1 MFSCEAFLCRVVLDV
16 WPSHFLALHLPLHR
30 LKALLYFAHDNN
42 NSRQFSL
49 TDPSPNLP
57 QIACRWIQVNGAGH
71 KTPKTKL
78 VFAPMPRESSPLR
91 RANSFSTIQ
100 SSGLFRSTVS
110 SALLSGFLVF
120 LFFDNT
126 FLLKV
131 KLFKPRPSAAYLFS
145 FNVRTPQFI
154 LNMAVEKS
162 GFWYHLRWRP
172 FFFLG
177 SGPLPCSLPDH
188 WAGEACSK
196 LCGKIWIPCFE
207 ALHGPSHT
215 WELWYADPLRMNG
228 HSGVTGP
235 KTPVTN
241 MDKICIPVVPHKA
254 VAEVSKVGNL

>member
-1 MFSCEAFLCRVVLDV
+1 
-16 WPSHFLALHLPLHR
+16 
-30 LKALLYFAHDNN
+30 
-42 NSRQFSL
+42 
-49 TDPSPNLP
+49 
-57 QIACRWIQVNGAGH
+57 VNGAGH

-162 GFWYHLRWRP
+162 GFGIIFGGGLSSFLAAAHCHARFPTIEQVKHVPNLVGKRWI
-172 FFFLG
+172 
-177 SGPLPCSLPDH
+177 
-188 WAGEACSK
+188 
-196 LCGKIWIPCFE
+196 LCFG
-207 ALHGPSHT
+207 ALHGPSRT
-215 WELWYADPLRMNG
+215 
-228 HSGVTGP
+228 
-235 KTPVTN
+235 
-241 MDKICIPVVPHKA
+241 
-254 VAEVSKVGNL
+254 

>member
-1 MFSCEAFLCRVVLDV
+1 
-16 WPSHFLALHLPLHR
+16 
-30 LKALLYFAHDNN
+30 
-42 NSRQFSL
+42 
-49 TDPSPNLP
+49 
-57 QIACRWIQVNGAGH
+57 VNGAGH

-162 GFWYHLRWRP
+162 GFGIIFGGGLSS
-172 FFFLG
+172 FLAAAHCHARFPTIEQVKPVQNFVG
-177 SGPLPCSLPDH
+177 KFGFLALKHYMGPVIL
-188 WAGEACSK
+188 
-196 LCGKIWIPCFE
+196 
-207 ALHGPSHT
+207 
-215 WELWYADPLRMNG
+215 
-228 HSGVTGP
+228 
-235 KTPVTN
+235 
-241 MDKICIPVVPHKA
+241 
-254 VAEVSKVGNL
+254 GNYGMLIL